1 MTKNPQ
7 TPVAP
12 EPATPQNVA
21 LPPIDA
27 TPEEIARA
35 LVRTPPPRKQP
46 EDSSEACSEE
56 AHAETA

>member
-1 MTKNPQ
+1 MTGKPKSPPDDAK
-7 TPVAP
+7 TGG
-12 EPATPQNVA
+12 NVA

-27 TPEEIARA
+27 DPEEIARA